1 MKKIV
6 SLITALIAL
15 TMLFIGCGGEEDDF
29 IHEKFYGVVRWSEAC
44 RQLVVY
50 IPTVGEVEIPEY
62 ERSYAGFD
70 GYEEN
75 EDTAYPLK
83 AGDLVVINFKYGKSW
98 DENSV
103 KIMKTF
109 PGRFDRPASVIEAL
123 KENMFFDKTEAG
135 YILSLGTNDRMV
147 SEQIDTLSVDGKI
160 YFVYHSSYNGRDR
173 MELLAEGRVTE
184 ITEEKLTAM
193 LTIHGDEEGFLEKLM
208 SSTVETTWH
217 E

>member
-6 SLITALIAL
+6 SLITVLIAL
-15 TMLFIGCGGEEDDF
+15 TMLFVGCHSEEDNF
-29 IHEKFYGVVRWSEAC
+29 IHEKFYGVVRWSEYC
-44 RQLVVY
+44 NHLVVY

-123 KENMFFDKTEAG
+123 KENVFFDKTEAG
-135 YILSLGTNDRMV
+135 YILSFGTNDRMV

-173 MELLAEGRVTE
+173 MALLAEGTVMD
-184 ITEEKLTAM
+184 ITKEKLTVI
-193 LTIHGDEEGFLEKLM
+193 LTIHDDEESFLEKLT
-208 SSTVETTWH
+208 SSTLETVWH